1 MPNFLMYFFKA
12 AMEAKVFLFFARGQI
27 MLLRDHQRGEIY
39 TVITTI
45 H

>member
-1 MPNFLMYFFKA
+1 MMYFFKA
-12 AMEAKVFLFFARGQI
+12 AVEAKVFLFFVRGQI
-27 MLLRDHQRGEIY
+27 MLLRDRRRGEIY